1 MSLLITSNTPENDA
15 GKLTTG
21 INRPYSYSNNLQDTL
36 KIPANSEIAVQSVKL
51 NRDGVI
57 SLNAGQQMGFYF
69 GEELGDDETNR
80 NSQSYCGISSLLSDY
95 TDEWSDSTGQEND
108 NFFIGSVENVAD
120 RIEKTGNKCLH
131 HPNLCK
137 NTNLSRNQ
145 GFTCEVKRNA
155 STLNFEGFTFT
166 VTNTDS
172 SKNASHIS
180 DDWIGVS
187 DSYDYDGSTRV
198 LKNST
203 GDFEY
208 AIGTKYP
215 LSQADGTFS
224 ASLLE
229 KDKFQE
235 IGLTR
240 ALGDTGGID
249 AESYVPDYFDGAPE
263 DFFDWVVEIESDN
276 EISVYHATEDGSG
289 DLSMVE
295 YDYTWMN
302 GGSKLNASDDGI
314 DRVDFNVKGE
324 RVKISLFK
332 GANEFVL
339 TDGTNST
346 SASNVKPTN
355 MNTRF
360 LFPKIRIEDGATIGI
375 KDFDGVDVENFA
387 YGNDLYGTSFSNTID
402 ETVTPYI
409 DWWVNHWDDPLAK
422 LMDTDSIKQ
431 LNFTNQ
437 IGLNASGQIDYSTAI
452 FTGFDNRYEYTTGL
466 NTEQIL
472 GFVNRPL
479 AFTFTEKA
487 TGSPFII
494 TYQSDNTPQL
504 SATSSVFVR
513 VRNMTFDSVN
523 FSKSAMSKILYHIP
537 TFSQTGDSTGALF
550 YEPSER
556 VYLKLNNPVDVF
568 LSNIDV
574 DLVRDD
580 ETLATDL
587 TGKTTILFHIRDA
600 K

>member
-15 GKLTTG
+15 GKLTNG

-36 KIPANSEIAVQSVKL
+36 RVPANSEIAVQSVKI

-57 SLNAGQQMGFYF
+57 SLNIGQQMGFYF
-69 GEELGDDETNR
+69 GEELDDDETNR
-80 NSQSYCGISSLLSDY
+80 NSQSYCGFSSLLSDY
-95 TDEWSDSTGQEND
+95 TDDWQNSTGNEND
-108 NFFIGSVENVAD
+108 NYFIGSVENVAD
-120 RIEKTGNKCLH
+120 RIEKTANKCLH

-137 NTNLSRNQ
+137 NTNLSRNG

-166 VTNTDS
+166 VTNMDS
-172 SKNASHIS
+172 TKNASHIS
-180 DDWIGVS
+180 DDWIGSS
-187 DSYDYDGSTRV
+187 DTYTYNGTTRV
-198 LKNST
+198 LTNST
-203 GDFEY
+203 GEFEY
-208 AIGTKYP
+208 AIGTQYP

-224 ASLLE
+224 ASILE
-229 KDKFQE
+229 EDKFQE

-240 ALGDTGGID
+240 ALGDTQGVD
-249 AESYVPDYFDGAPE
+249 AEAYVPPYFDGSAE
-263 DFFDWVVEIESDN
+263 DFYDWVVEIENDN
-276 EISVYHATEDGSG
+276 VISVYHATEDGGG

-295 YDYTWMN
+295 YNYTWMN
-302 GGSKLNASDDGI
+302 GGSKFNKKDDGI
-314 DRVDFNVKGE
+314 DKVEFNVKGE
-324 RVKISLFK
+324 RVKISLFA
-332 GANEFVL
+332 GVTEYVL
-339 TDGTNST
+339 TDSTNVT

-375 KDFDGVDVENFA
+375 EKFDGVDVEHFA
-387 YGNDLYGTSFSNTID
+387 YGNDLYGTSFSNTIE

-409 DWWVNHWDDPLAK
+409 DWWPNHWDDPLAQQ
-422 LMDTDSIKQ
+422 MDVDSTKQ
-431 LNFTNQ
+431 LNFTNLK
-437 IGLNASGQIDYSTAI
+437 GLNASGQIDYDTAI

-466 NTEQIL
+466 NTEKIL

-487 TGSPFII
+487 TVSPFII
-494 TYQSDNTPQL
+494 TYVSDNVPQL
-504 SATSSVFVR
+504 DATSSVFVR

-523 FSKSAMSKILYHIP
+523 FSKSALSKILYHIP
-537 TFSQTGDSTGALF
+537 TFSQTGESTGALF
-550 YEPSER
+550 FEPSER
-556 VYLKLNNPVDVF
+556 VYLKLNNAVDLF

-580 ETLATDL
+580 ETLASDI
-587 TGKTTILFHIRDA
+587 TGKTTVVFHIRDA